1 MATPTSHPSPHP
13 EAWMLR
19 SPVRRARTPGQGH
32 QGGSWEGIRVVTS
45 FNSVTYFSRSK
56 MSPPQDSRGLAA
68 VLRLLGY
75 LRRLARSPEKGLL
88 DGTQIGRSKW
98 F

>member
-1 MATPTSHPSPHP
+1 MATPASHPSPHP
-13 EAWMLR
+13 EARMLR
-19 SPVRRARTPGQGH
+19 SPVRTARTPGQGH

-56 MSPPQDSRGLAA
+56 MSPPQDCRGLAA

-75 LRRLARSPEKGLL
+75 LRETGKVP
-88 DGTQIGRSKW
+88 
-98 F
+98 